1 MAARVHGAWLPQV
14 VVGCPLA
21 LSLVRC
27 AVGSEVRDGGRVP
40 LSDGGS
46 CLPTGFLALDLIID
60 NDCRIPVFLP
70 MDLSRSSPSG
80 PFWNQDLGFSL
91 PLSFD
96 SCQLSHSGLWTL
108 DSEALALCVG
118 AQAGFWIL
126 DFNASISPES
136 SSEVAHLEFISRFW
150 LGAAAAFRMLDAGSS
165 CT

>member
-1 MAARVHGAWLPQV
+1 MT
-14 VVGCPLA
+14 VGFQCF
-21 LSLVRC
+21 SLWI
-27 AVGSEVRDGGRVP
+27 
-40 LSDGGS
+40 
-46 CLPTGFLALDLIID
+46 CL
-60 NDCRIPVFLP
+60 
-70 MDLSRSSPSG
+70 SSPSG

-150 LGAAAAFRMLDAGSS
+150 FWAAATFRMLDPGHSTWRRHFRNMIHAKCNVARLGDDLRESRS
-165 CT
+165 LPCAPNECGGRAADSAAPEVQWSLNLDPAPL